1 MQEMQGQFNSITCI
15 THPGVTCLFVSMPTT
30 KICISGKIGLV
41 VKVQNG
47 GNQGSIAASKSPQY
61 KDMPGNLT
69 FLGVGVCDRGEPLTL
84 KCSKIKAPHVK
95 KCNPGNLTSW
105 DFTASLKVLAS
116 IFVFKGEG
124 LGRVGPQTP
133 KKLRVKGAPFLKPET
148 LKQF

>member
-84 KCSKIKAPHVK
+84 KCSKIKARHVK
-95 KCNPGNLTSW
+95 KCNPGNLTFW
-105 DFTASLKVLAS
+105 GCMENLKVLAS

-133 KKLRVKGAPFLKPET
+133 KKYGLKVPPSSNLKP
-148 LKQF
+148 